1 MSSPL
6 RVGVIGTG
14 IFATDTHLP
23 NLQKLPEQ
31 FRVVAASNRTRS
43 KAEAFAQKAG
53 ISSDKVFESIDDLIN
68 DSDVD
73 VIDALLP
80 VETNVAIIEK
90 AIAAGKPVAI
100 EKPIANSV
108 ENARRVVELAKSS
121 AVPVLILENWLYHS
135 ALSVIKPKLKEIGK
149 VVGFNYIATGPFNA
163 ANKYLATGWRAKPR
177 HVGGYLSDGGVHQ
190 LAYLVDLLGEAETI
204 SAQTRQIRE
213 ASGTDDILFST
224 LKLKSGAIGTFNY
237 GSAFGPAD
245 KARRFIIYGDKGSV
259 DFNFSPALPK
269 PVVKVQV
276 EGRDAEVLEIDESD
290 NSNGVVAEF
299 KNFYEAV
306 KANDKSLLV
315 SQPETTFH
323 HLAIIDAALKSSANG
338 GSAVKVES
346 VL

>member
-31 FRVVAASNRTRS
+31 FKVVAASNRTKS
-43 KAEAFAQKAG
+43 KAEAFAQKAN
-53 ISSDKVFESIDDLIN
+53 ISNEKVFESIDDLIN
-68 DSDVD
+68 DKDVD

-80 VETNVAIIEK
+80 VETNVTIIEK

-100 EKPIANSV
+100 EKPIANNI
-108 ENARRVVELAKSS
+108 ENAKKIVELTKNSS
-121 AVPVLILENWLYHS
+121 VPVLILENWLYHTS
-135 ALSVIKPKLKEIGK
+135 LNVVKPKLKEIGK
-149 VVGFNYIATGPFNA
+149 IVGFNYIATGPFNA
-163 ANKYLATGWRAKPR
+163 TNKYLATGWRAKPK

-190 LAYLVDLLGEAETI
+190 LAYLVDLLGEVETI
-204 SAQTRQIRE
+204 SAQTNQVRE
-213 ASGTDDILFST
+213 VSGTDDILFST
-224 LKLKSGAIGTFNY
+224 LKLKNGAIGTFNY

-245 KARRFIIYGDKGSV
+245 KTRQFTIYGDKGSV

-269 PVVKVQV
+269 PVVKVQI
-276 EGRDAEVLEIDESD
+276 EGKDAEVIEIDDSD
-290 NSNGVVAEF
+290 DSNGIATEF

-306 KANDKSLLV
+306 KANDKSLLISKPDV
-315 SQPETTFH
+315 TFH

-346 VL
+346 AL

>member
-31 FRVVAASNRTRS
+31 FKVVAASNRTKS
-43 KAEAFAQKAG
+43 KAEAFAQKAS
-53 ISSDKVFESIDDLIN
+53 ISNEKVFESIDDLIN
-68 DSDVD
+68 DKDVD

-80 VETNVAIIEK
+80 VETNVTIIEK

-100 EKPIANSV
+100 EKPIANNI
-108 ENARRVVELAKSS
+108 ENAKKIVELTKNSS
-121 AVPVLILENWLYHS
+121 VPVLILENWLYHTS
-135 ALSVIKPKLKEIGK
+135 LNVVKPKLKEIGK
-149 VVGFNYIATGPFNA
+149 IVGFNYIATGPFNA
-163 ANKYLATGWRAKPR
+163 TNKYLATGWRAKPK

-190 LAYLVDLLGEAETI
+190 LAYLVDLLGEVETI
-204 SAQTRQIRE
+204 SAQTNQVRE
-213 ASGTDDILFST
+213 VSGTDDILFST
-224 LKLKSGAIGTFNY
+224 LKLKNGAIGTFNY

-245 KARRFIIYGDKGSV
+245 KTRQFTIYGDKGSV

-269 PVVKVQV
+269 PVVKVQI
-276 EGRDAEVLEIDESD
+276 EGKDAEVIEIDDSD
-290 NSNGVVAEF
+290 DSNGIVTEF

-306 KANDKSLLV
+306 KANDKSLLISKPDV
-315 SQPETTFH
+315 TFH

-346 VL
+346 AL